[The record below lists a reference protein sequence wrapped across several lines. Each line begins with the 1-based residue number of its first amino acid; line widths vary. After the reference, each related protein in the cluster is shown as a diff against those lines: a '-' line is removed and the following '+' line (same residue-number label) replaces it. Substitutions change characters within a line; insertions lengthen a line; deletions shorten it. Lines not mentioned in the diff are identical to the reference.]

1 MHRSYRLFASLLMPI
16 ITGTNTAFYLMV
28 LLPIQLYEYLR
39 LKMTISPIKLHSAS
53 SLQIPRSTARFNSLL
68 PTVYVSPLKPHS
80 VSSINLYGASNFN
93 IFSNHLRIRLS
104 PIKSPIPLKYKNP
117 YKRNSMYP
125 NISKCN
131 AKSCTCCNHLIC
143 RSTISFSV
151 NHRQFSVVNNSD
163 LD

>member
-1 MHRSYRLFASLLMPI
+1 MVKTSKNIARIKLNKLL
-16 ITGTNTAFYLMV
+16 
-28 LLPIQLYEYLR
+28 
-39 LKMTISPIKLHSAS
+39 TISPIRLHSAS

-68 PTVYVSPLKPHS
+68 PTVNVSPLKLHS
-80 VSSINLYGASNFN
+80 VSSMKYGASNYN

-104 PIKSPIPLKYKNP
+104 PIKSSILLKYKNP

-143 RSTISFSV
+143 RSTIMLYMFSLAARRLRNTV
-151 NHRQFSVVNNSD
+151 CWTDQTGP
-163 LD
+163 

>member
-1 MHRSYRLFASLLMPI
+1 MI
-16 ITGTNTAFYLMV
+16 ITN
-28 LLPIQLYEYLR
+28 R
-39 LKMTISPIKLHSAS
+39 LKITISPIRLHSAS
-53 SLQIPRSTARFNSLL
+53 SLQIPRSTARFYSLL
-68 PTVYVSPLKPHS
+68 PTVSPLKLHS
-80 VSSINLYGASNFN
+80 VSSINLYGASNYN

-104 PIKSPIPLKYKNP
+104 PIKSPILPKYKNP
-117 YKRNSMYP
+117 YKRNSMCP

-143 RSTISFSV
+143 QSAIISSD

>member
-1 MHRSYRLFASLLMPI
+1 MS
-16 ITGTNTAFYLMV
+16 ITN
-28 LLPIQLYEYLR
+28 R
-39 LKMTISPIKLHSAS
+39 LKITISPIRLHSAS
-53 SLQIPRSTARFNSLL
+53 SLQIPRSAVN
-68 PTVYVSPLKPHS
+68 VSPLKLHS
-80 VSSINLYGASNFN
+80 VSSINLYGTSNYN

-104 PIKSPIPLKYKNP
+104 PIKSPILLKYKNP

-143 RSTISFSV
+143 RSAIISLF